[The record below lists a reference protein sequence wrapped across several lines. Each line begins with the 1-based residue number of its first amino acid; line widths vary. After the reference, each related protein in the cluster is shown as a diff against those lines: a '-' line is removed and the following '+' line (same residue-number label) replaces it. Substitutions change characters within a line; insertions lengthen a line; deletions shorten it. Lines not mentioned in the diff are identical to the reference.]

1 MGTLKKLLSA
11 FNGTNIM
18 HTFTCDPNTEIL
30 GVLLFAYIDNVQAE
44 IIEPIFRK
52 HGMSDP
58 DPEKWY
64 PLQPVLDVMKEISTS
79 PGANTNLIAVGV
91 KIAEYGLEPEDIV
104 NQPLSVVL
112 EHWNDHM
119 HLGFR
124 GGDIGTIITE
134 KVHDKFYRVIQKNL
148 VPDDMCYG
156 LAYGFARSRLPL
168 GTNFKVWYEDY
179 NNRIDNGDAEETVI
193 CIEWE

>member
-1 MGTLKKLLSA
+1 MKHDYKC
-11 FNGTNIM
+11 NPEM
-18 HTFTCDPNTEIL
+18 EIL
-30 GVLLFAYIDNVQAE
+30 GQTLYAYLDNVQIE

-52 HGMSDP
+52 HGMTDP

-64 PLQPVLDVMKEISTS
+64 PLQPVLDLLKELQEG
-79 PGANTNLIAVGV
+79 PGATANLVAVGV
-91 KIAEYGLEPEDIV
+91 KIAEYGLEPEDIIAA
-104 NQPLSVVL
+104 PLPVVL

-119 HLGFR
+119 HLSFR
-124 GGDIGTIITE
+124 NGDPGEIITE
-134 KVHDKFYRVIQKNL
+134 KVHDKFYKVTQKNIF
-148 VPDDMCYG
+148 PDSLCYG

-179 NNRIDNGDAEETVI
+179 NNRIDYGGGDKTVI